1 MVASMYDVISNEH
14 ITAIFSSLKPLYTFY
29 KLVLTAT

>member
-14 ITAIFSSLKPLYTFY
+14 IIAIFIKIPFMKTFKNVLKR
-29 KLVLTAT
+29 